1 MTTLV
6 PNAMLAFD
14 GGSLGF
20 RNRLIN
26 GSFLIDQRN
35 AGASQTFTAG
45 AAIAYC
51 VDRWYASCTGANM
64 TGQRVSATAGGYMLT
79 GAASNTGTL
88 FGQRIESYNLADQVS
103 ATVTAQIKISSTS
116 ITSVTWTA
124 YYATVQDTFS
134 TKTQIATGT
143 FTINS
148 TPTVYTASFNAGA
161 NAANGIAIEYTTGA
175 LLAGQTLTY
184 GAAQLEPGVTATAVE
199 RRPYGLEFGL
209 AQRYY
214 EIAYASSRLAV
225 SGSNTT
231 GSPVVFKVTKRA
243 TPTMSVG
250 TTDQSSGLTSG
261 PVFDSPRPEG
271 ASFRVGGVSDFS
283 WWGTVIA
290 TAEL

>member
-143 FTINS
+143 FTTNS

-184 GAAQLEPGVTATAVE
+184 GAAQLEPGTVITPTEHRDLGDVL
-199 RRPYGLEFGL
+199 RQC
-209 AQRYY
+209 QRYCNV
-214 EIAYASSRLAV
+214 ISAYASVANGFILAYPV
-225 SGSNTT
+225 TMRAAPTATLIGGSLASINQITT
-231 GSPVVFKVTKRA
+231 STQNWN
-243 TPTMSVG
+243 S
-250 TTDQSSGLTSG
+250 
-261 PVFDSPRPEG
+261 
-271 ASFRVGGVSDFS
+271 ASTG
-283 WWGTVIA
+283 IA
-290 TAEL
+290 TVLNVAEL